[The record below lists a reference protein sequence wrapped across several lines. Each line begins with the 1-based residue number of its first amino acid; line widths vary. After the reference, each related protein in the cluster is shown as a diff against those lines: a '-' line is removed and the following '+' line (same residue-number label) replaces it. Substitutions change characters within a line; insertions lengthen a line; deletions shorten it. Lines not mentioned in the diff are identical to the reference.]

1 MTPKGAAGRQAPT
14 TPRTPH
20 GSRLD
25 TGAPRFYPV
34 VKSNRPPD
42 KMTPRK
48 RKLRHS
54 QNPPVEHHVGWVMDS
69 RRHPPSRRERTIS
82 QTSNA
87 SNVSGTS
94 PSEGGLSTSLGST
107 PGTLP
112 QFQHP
117 SHALLKENNFTQQV
131 YHKYRAR
138 CLRGERTPRRGPG
151 PEALAMWR
159 FGKCVK
165 VREA

>member
-1 MTPKGAAGRQAPT
+1 MTPKSAGAGGRAPT

-20 GSRLD
+20 GARQD
-25 TGAPRFYPV
+25 AAQAPRFYPV

-42 KMTPRK
+42 KTTPRK

-69 RRHPPSRRERTIS
+69 RRHPPSRRERTLS

-87 SNVSGTS
+87 SLGTS
-94 PSEGGLSTSLGST
+94 PSEAGLSTSLGST
-107 PGTLP
+107 PGQLP

-117 SHALLKENNFTQQV
+117 SHALLKENGFTQQV

-138 CLRGERTPRRGPG
+138 CLRGGSP
-151 PEALAMWR
+151 
-159 FGKCVK
+159 
-165 VREA
+165 